1 MATWGRDAFCKA
13 VPAYHVFRVYADAI
27 SRPAQKGVFPQFPR
41 ETRPMPC
48 IGKTP
53 VKFMSGLCSQNHCY
67 AESGWDTARVLSEVG
82 EKHGIARGEHERKRS
97 RNRWIPASEV
107 PPVRACGWG

>member
-27 SRPAQKGVFPQFPR
+27 SRPSWKGVFPQFPR
-41 ETRPMPC
+41 ETRPMQS

-53 VKFMSGLCSQNHCY
+53 VKFMSVNRSQNAHFPCP
-67 AESGWDTARVLSEVG
+67 G
-82 EKHGIARGEHERKRS
+82 KS
-97 RNRWIPASEV
+97 R
-107 PPVRACGWG
+107 RA